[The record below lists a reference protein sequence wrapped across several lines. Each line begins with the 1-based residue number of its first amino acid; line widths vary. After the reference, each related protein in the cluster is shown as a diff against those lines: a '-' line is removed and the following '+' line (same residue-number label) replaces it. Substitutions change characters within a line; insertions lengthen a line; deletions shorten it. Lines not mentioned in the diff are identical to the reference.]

1 MKRDLIKCNS
11 INYRKGYIE
20 VLGGIHDECINLEV
34 WNIHPD
40 VDITSAGLGDES
52 FPENAVASNTEIEL
66 SLEKAELLIEQLT
79 LAVNKIRENNSP

>member
-40 VDITSAGLGDES
+40 VDITSVDLGDES

-79 LAVNKIRENNSP
+79 LAVNKIREYNSP